1 MAGLPMTKAL
11 AMRVEFADVHYF
23 IARTKALQ
31 NYRDNLYGVEIRQY
45 GSAVAIMVKESQ
57 NLIFNRVM
65 GAGEDTVEVLDEIIE
80 WYRSNRNACRFDVVP
95 GIATPRLMAALTR
108 RGFHHSSFY
117 GAFYT
122 EATFEQNYTP
132 PIDVVI
138 ERIPSGDRILMADI
152 YAAGFNLPAKSQPV
166 MKDSLKALFD
176 SPTTRFYGAQIN
188 DKLVAIGL
196 LFMSDSV
203 GYLASTTTLPQ
214 YRNRGCQMALIHQR
228 ISEAALE
235 QCSMIVAHANF
246 GSASQRNLEKAGLRM
261 AYTKA
266 IWTPHPSA
274 KRRLL
279 QPPLE

>member
-1 MAGLPMTKAL
+1 MRESMAGLPMTKAL

-31 NYRDNLYGVEIRQY
+31 SYRENMYGVEIRQY
-45 GSAVAIMVKESQ
+45 GSAVALMVKETQ

-65 GAGEDTVEVLDEIIE
+65 GAGDDTVEVLDEIIE
-80 WYRSNRNACRFDVVP
+80 WYRSNGRSCRFDVVP
-95 GIATPRLMAALTR
+95 GIATPSLLSALTK

-122 EATFEQNYTP
+122 EAAFEQNYTP
-132 PIDVVI
+132 PVDVAI
-138 ERIPSGDRILMADI
+138 ERIPSGDRNLMSDI
-152 YAAGFNLPAKSQPV
+152 YATGFNLPARSQPV
-166 MKDSLKALFD
+166 MKDSLKALFG
-176 SPTTRFYGAQIN
+176 SSAARFYGASIN
-188 DKLVAIGL
+188 GKLVAVGL

-228 ISEAALE
+228 ISDAALE
-235 QCSMIVAHANF
+235 QCSMIVSQASFA
-246 GSASQRNLEKAGLRM
+246 SVSQRNLEKAGLRM

-266 IWTPHPSA
+266 IWTPHFSEK
-274 KRRLL
+274 KR
-279 QPPLE
+279 P